1 MQFLTSNIFP
11 LSIALIS
18 GSMLLWSFIGGK
30 VRGIQQVDCTA
41 ALQLINHKNAF
52 ILDVRESNEFKSGHI
67 VNAKLISLG
76 KLAERLGELEKHRD
90 EPMVVVCRS
99 GNRSS
104 TACALLSK
112 QGFTQVYNLAGG
124 MMAWQNN
131 NLPVVK

>member
-11 LSIALIS
+11 ISIALIT

-41 ALQLINHKNAF
+41 ALQLINHKDAF
-52 ILDVRESNEFKSGHI
+52 ILDVRETNEFKSGHI

-76 KLAERLGELEKHRD
+76 KLGERVGELEKHRD
-90 EPMVVVCRS
+90 EPIVVVCRS

-104 TACALLSK
+104 TACALLTK